1 MMDVANRSDLVYTPF
16 DWDIRCDP
24 YPTYQRL
31 RDEAPLYY
39 NEEHDFYAVSRFADV
54 ERAVVDRESFI
65 SGWGSTIDAVQ
76 AKATAPAGLFIA
88 EDPPDHQAH
97 RAMISA
103 FFTPKN
109 VASLEP
115 KTRQFTREVLDEL
128 DGAREFDFV
137 DDLAAKV
144 PMRVI
149 GALLG
154 IPDSDHAALRK
165 RFDETMQAAY
175 TSDREPFGETDLGAQ
190 IFGDYIDWREKH
202 PSDDLMTDLMTREFP
217 DRDGVRRKIPRQQLS
232 VLILLIA
239 SGGSDTTNRLLGWM
253 GKVLS
258 DHPDQ
263 RRALVEDRSLARSAV
278 EETLRYESPNYHVA
292 RYVATDTE
300 FHGQKVPAG
309 SALIAIPPAANRDE
323 RVFPDPDAYDIRRTF
338 GHHLSFGYGAH
349 FCIGAALARL
359 EGRVVIEELL
369 DRIPDWQVDDST
381 ALLTPG
387 FITRGWATLPVTV
400 G

>member
-1 MMDVANRSDLVYTPF
+1 MSVASDSDLVYDPF

-31 RDEAPLYY
+31 RDEAPLYHS
-39 NEEHDFYAVSRFADV
+39 EEHGFYAVSRFEDV
-54 ERAVVDRESFI
+54 ERAVVDRDTFVSR
-65 SGWGSTIDAVQ
+65 WGSTIDAVQ
-76 AKATAPAGLFIA
+76 AKATAPPGLFIA
-88 EDPPDHQAH
+88 EDPPDHHAH

-115 KTRQFTREVLDEL
+115 KTRQFAREVLDDL
-128 DGAREFDFV
+128 DGRDRFDFV
-137 DDLAAKV
+137 SDLAAEV

-154 IPDSDHAALRK
+154 IPDSDHAALRQ

-175 TSDREPFGETDLGAQ
+175 SADREPFGDTDLGAQ
-190 IFGDYIDWREKH
+190 IFGEYVEWRERH
-202 PSDDLMTDLMTREFP
+202 PSDDLMTDLMTREFT
-217 DRDGVRRKIPRQQLS
+217 DRDGVRRRIPRGQLT
-232 VLILLIA
+232 VLLLLIA
-239 SGGSDTTNRLLGWM
+239 SGGSDTTNRMLGWM
-253 GKVLS
+253 GKALS

-263 RRALVEDRSLARSAV
+263 RRAVVEDRSLARGAV

-292 RYVATDTE
+292 RYVQVDTE
-300 FHGQKVPAG
+300 FHGQKLPAG
-309 SALIAIPPAANRDE
+309 SALIAIPPSANRDE
-323 RVFPDPDAYDIRRTF
+323 RVFPDPDAFDVRRKF

-359 EGRVVIEELL
+359 EGRVVLEELL
-369 DRIPDWQVDDST
+369 DRIPDWHVDDS
-381 ALLTPG
+381 AAVLTPG